1 MMTKLKHT
9 AVLLAGIMVILLI
22 VVWGIK
28 HNLKSVESQS
38 KADPKT
44 ETVSDEPETM
54 LAPQPDY
61 DIASGM
67 EIKDKDGVKTLKT
80 DHFTLTLS
88 QGKSWDAKVN
98 SKRSITIYNKALN
111 KAKRGGKLVTILA
124 YDAGD
129 KSYEV
134 LPEYNIIGT
143 SNNQVYIAAFPTD
156 VQFDEGDKKSYNDY
170 VAVFNEVS
178 KLKDGTVDCP
188 IVFNN

>member
-9 AVLLAGIMVILLI
+9 AVLLAGVMVILLI

-28 HNLKSVESQS
+28 HNLKSVELQ
-38 KADPKT
+38 PKHDSGA
-44 ETVSDEPETM
+44 ESVSDESETAAST
-54 LAPQPDY
+54 LPDY

-67 EIKDKDGVKTLKT
+67 KLKDKDGVKTLKT

-88 QGKSWDAKVN
+88 HGKSWDAKVN
-98 SKRSITIYNKALN
+98 SKRSITVYNKALN
-111 KAKRGGKLVTILA
+111 KAKRGGELVTILA

-143 SNNQVYIAAFPTD
+143 SNDQVYIAAFPTD
-156 VQFDEGDKKSYNDY
+156 VQFDEGDKKSYADY
-170 VAVFNEVS
+170 QAVFEEVS
-178 KLKDGTVDCP
+178 KLKEGTEECP
-188 IVFNN
+188 LIFNN

>member
-44 ETVSDEPETM
+44 EAVSDEPETV

-67 EIKDKDGVKTLKT
+67 KLKDKDGVKTLKT
-80 DHFTLTLS
+80 DHFTLTLAH
-88 QGKSWDAKVN
+88 GKSWDAKVN

-111 KAKRGGKLVTILA
+111 KAKKGGKLVTILA
-124 YDAGD
+124 YDDGD

-134 LPEYNIIGT
+134 IPEYNVIGT
-143 SNNQVYIAAFPTD
+143 SKGHVYIAAFPTD
-156 VQFDEGDKKSYNDY
+156 VQLDESARKSYNDY
-170 VAVFNEVS
+170 MAVFNEVS
-178 KLKDGTVDCP
+178 NLNEETPECP
-188 IVFNN
+188 LAFK

>member
-9 AVLLAGIMVILLI
+9 AVLLAGVMVILLI

-38 KADPKT
+38 KADYKT

-111 KAKRGGKLVTILA
+111 KAKKGGKLVTILA
-124 YDAGD
+124 YDDGD

-156 VQFDEGDKKSYNDY
+156 VQFDESDKKSYNDY
-170 VAVFNEVS
+170 MAVFDEVS
-178 KLKDGTVDCP
+178 NLKEGASGCP
-188 IVFNN
+188 LTFSN